1 MRASLASEPVK
12 TTAEIHRVRPALT
25 FESKLVELSGQ
36 VVDHHP
42 LAAGLPQPVHS
53 VDEVRHHLVDGVG
66 VRHDVFGLQHPRIQD
81 AAYALPLG
89 SHPARINGEGTATT
103 QVKRI
108 QVAAK
113 CLSTGNTLA
122 DPVITCLQTSFTK
135 IIHISESPTC
145 LVPHGT
151 TPNARN
157 RSVISHSVTWI
168 GVTRLAPPSGEL
180 NVNKFTS
187 RDLCDRKNEIP
198 M

>member
-1 MRASLASEPVK
+1 MK
-12 TTAEIHRVRPALT
+12 TTADIHRVRPALT

-81 AAYALPLG
+81 AAYVLPLG
-89 SHPARINGEGTATT
+89 SHPARINGRGTATT

-108 QVAAK
+108 QAAAK
-113 CLSTGNTLA
+113 CLSTGNTRLLTLLLHVYKHLSSKLFTYLNPQ
-122 DPVITCLQTSFTK
+122 PVLF
-135 IIHISESPTC
+135 
-145 LVPHGT
+145 
-151 TPNARN
+151 R
-157 RSVISHSVTWI
+157 SVTWI

-187 RDLCDRKNEIP
+187 RDLCDRKN
-198 M
+198 